1 MSLVY
6 SSTVLHEFSCIAPWV
21 LAAWMQQ
28 LQQQRLLNENWLIY
42 TSTTSSLC
50 KSIICPWKNLAGVI
64 SVVQVFI
71 IPVMAHEHIP
81 CNARECQNR
90 FMDLCVY
97 QLQSLRQRLVKSQPR
112 ISLQCSSGLHTEKS
126 VHIHFNSKSTLV
138 LFCKDHTQ
146 TQGRMV
152 DIWGEVSIYAY
163 TLWDLPFE
171 KNDPENKGEIFQ
183 CQGEQG
189 EPKAPSH
196 QLVML
201 APFPNSPRVTRRSM
215 WCTVDGVIVVMT
227 ESHGFL
233 GSFWFGLG
241 WVRWG

>member
-1 MSLVY
+1 MQNPCFPPCHWSILALCSMSFLVL
-6 SSTVLHEFSCIAPWV
+6 LHEF
-21 LAAWMQQ
+21 LQ
-28 LQQQRLLNENWLIY
+28 LECNNCNSNNWLIY

-146 TQGRMV
+146 TQG
-152 DIWGEVSIYAY
+152 
-163 TLWDLPFE
+163 
-171 KNDPENKGEIFQ
+171 KNGR
-183 CQGEQG
+183 
-189 EPKAPSH
+189 H
-196 QLVML
+196 
-201 APFPNSPRVTRRSM
+201 
-215 WCTVDGVIVVMT
+215 
-227 ESHGFL
+227 L
-233 GSFWFGLG
+233 GGG
-241 WVRWG
+241 